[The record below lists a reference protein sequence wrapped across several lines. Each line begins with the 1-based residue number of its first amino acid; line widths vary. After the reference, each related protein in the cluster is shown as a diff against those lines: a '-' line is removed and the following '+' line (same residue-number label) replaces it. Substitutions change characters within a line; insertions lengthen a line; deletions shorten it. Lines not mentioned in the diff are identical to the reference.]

1 MKRRGQCSV
10 KIKEGQRTRRKEEVI
25 LVIVVYRMW
34 YDHFANFMC
43 RGVRYCVLLAL
54 DRSRSID

>member
-34 YDHFANFMC
+34 YDHLANFI
-43 RGVRYCVLLAL
+43 Y
-54 DRSRSID
+54 

>member
-25 LVIVVYRMW
+25 LVIVVYHIECGTIILRTL
-34 YDHFANFMC
+34 YAED
-43 RGVRYCVLLAL
+43 
-54 DRSRSID
+54 